1 MFLIQR
7 RTRVVVSEHVVE
19 FVAVVGRRI
28 KFVEAQLVLIV
39 NGCAAAEEPVVFE
52 VLVVVVVA
60 IQLILHQVKRDLL
73 MNYLANFLYYDR
85 MVTSCHLSEAGSK
98 TKLESFSALMGVVVG
113 PGGYPDFERR
123 RKVHSFPALNLL
135 LREQ

>member
-1 MFLIQR
+1 MFQFR
-7 RTRVVVSEHVVE
+7 HRTKVAVDEHVAE

-39 NGCAAAEEPVVFE
+39 NGYAAAEEPAAFE
-52 VLVVVVVA
+52 VLVVVVVV

-73 MNYLANFLYYDR
+73 VNYLANFLYYDR

-98 TKLESFSALMGVVVG
+98 TKLESFSTLMGVVVG
-113 PGGYPDFERR
+113 PGVYPDFERR